1 MAGDV
6 LNIKA
11 FSPLKLRSGLTGKC
25 HAICH
30 YSYNLPLSLS
40 VKPTAQMAHLVFPT
54 HIANTKPK
62 EPFFPTHYNI
72 IQKRLL
78 TLTIIGQVQIQAMT
92 LGQKIRELRQQ
103 AGLKQREVAYQL
115 GIGEGYLSKVEN
127 EHKPLKR
134 EDLIKLGKLFKVPI
148 EDLESLWLASKVY
161 SIVRDEENALSALK
175 VAEEQIKYNN
185 LNNA

>member
-115 GIGEGYLSKVEN
+115 GIGRSEERRV
-127 EHKPLKR
+127 
-134 EDLIKLGKLFKVPI
+134 GK
-148 EDLESLWLASKVY
+148 
-161 SIVRDEENALSALK
+161 
-175 VAEEQIKYNN
+175 
-185 LNNA
+185 